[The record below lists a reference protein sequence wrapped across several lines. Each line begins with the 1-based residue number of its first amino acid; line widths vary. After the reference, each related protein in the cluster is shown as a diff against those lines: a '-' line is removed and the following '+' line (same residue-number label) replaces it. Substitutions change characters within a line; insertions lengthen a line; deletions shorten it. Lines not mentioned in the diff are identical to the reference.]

1 MDGKVWIGDIDSRA
15 MALGCMRSCGPMNE
29 ITKEERIETKDRPAG
44 YSLIE
49 SEDAGPSTSHEE
61 EWPVK

>member
-1 MDGKVWIGDIDSRA
+1 
-15 MALGCMRSCGPMNE
+15 MNE